1 MTDKKEQIRKN
12 YRKMKQLL
20 LSQDE
25 ATFRSLVIA
34 NAEDI
39 GRDYRLMTR
48 EQIDETVPYGFNKRQ
63 IRAYIILLEEKD
75 RLVKV
80 SRERVLIEAQIN
92 SAEKQEENIDY
103 DLVYF
108 VLEAKTKFKYIY
120 KIY

>member
-1 MTDKKEQIRKN
+1 MTDKQE
-12 YRKMKQLL
+12 

-25 ATFRSLVIA
+25 ATFRTLVLI

-39 GRDYRLMTR
+39 GRDYRLISR
-48 EQIDETVPYGFNKRQ
+48 EQIDERVHYGFNKRQ

-80 SRERVLIEAQIN
+80 SRERVLIEAQIKY
-92 SAEKQEENIDY
+92 AEKQEEDIDY
-103 DLVYF
+103 DVVDF
-108 VLEAKTKFKYIY
+108 VLETKTKFKYIY

>member
-1 MTDKKEQIRKN
+1 MTDKQE
-12 YRKMKQLL
+12 

-25 ATFRSLVIA
+25 ATFRSLV
-34 NAEDI
+34 
-39 GRDYRLMTR
+39 MTR

-92 SAEKQEENIDY
+92 RAEKQEENIDY
-103 DLVYF
+103 DLIDF

>member
-1 MTDKKEQIRKN
+1 MTDKQE
-12 YRKMKQLL
+12 

-25 ATFRSLVIA
+25 ATFRLLVLT

-48 EQIDETVPYGFNKRQ
+48 EQIETVHYGFNKRQ

-80 SRERVLIEAQIN
+80 SKLRVLKEAQTKYD
-92 SAEKQEENIDY
+92 EKQEENIDY
-103 DLVYF
+103 DLVDF

>member
-1 MTDKKEQIRKN
+1 MTDKQE
-12 YRKMKQLL
+12 

-25 ATFRSLVIA
+25 ATFRSLVLT

-48 EQIDETVPYGFNKRQ
+48 EQIDETVHYGFNKRQ

-92 SAEKQEENIDY
+92 RAEKQEENIDY

-108 VLEAKTKFKYIY
+108 VLETKTKFKYIY

>member
-1 MTDKKEQIRKN
+1 MTDKKE
-12 YRKMKQLL
+12 

-25 ATFRSLVIA
+25 STFRTLVLI

-80 SRERVLIEAQIN
+80 SKLRVLKEAQTKYD
-92 SAEKQEENIDY
+92 EKQEENIDY
-103 DLVYF
+103 DLVDF